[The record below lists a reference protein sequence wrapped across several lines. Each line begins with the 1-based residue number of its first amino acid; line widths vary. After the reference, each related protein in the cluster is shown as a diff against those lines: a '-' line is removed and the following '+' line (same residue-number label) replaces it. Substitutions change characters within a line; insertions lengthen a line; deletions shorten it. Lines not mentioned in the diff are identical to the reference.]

1 MGRSLLEEAVEIAAK
16 LVSRPEFDGLH
27 DPDRSTSVIEPYYDP
42 VGLPTIGCG
51 HLLSRTAW
59 APLSRFQAITVAQA
73 EALLRSDLMKAAGA
87 VMRMIKVKLNANQI
101 AALIDFVF
109 NAGAGNFEIS
119 TIRRVIN
126 RGDLTAVPAQLMRW
140 VFARGVKLP
149 GLVKRRKAEAALWV
163 AR

>member
-1 MGRSLLEEAVEIAAK
+1 MLEDAVEIAAR

-27 DPDRSTSVIEPYYDP
+27 DPDKRTAVIEPYYDP
-42 VGLPTIGCG
+42 VGLPTIGYG

-59 APLSRFQAITVAQA
+59 APLSQFQAITVAQA
-73 EALLRSDLMKAAGA
+73 ETLLRSDLMKAAGA

-119 TIRRVIN
+119 TLRRVIN
-126 RGDLTAVPAQLMRW
+126 RGDFAAVPGQLMRW
-140 VFARGVKLP
+140 VYAKGIKLP
-149 GLVKRRKAEAALWV
+149 GLVKRRRAEAELWV
-163 AR
+163 A

>member
-1 MGRSLLEEAVEIAAK
+1 MSMSLLEQAVEIAAK

-27 DPDRSTSVIEPYYDP
+27 DPDRATAVIEPYYDP
-42 VGLPTIGCG
+42 VGLPTIGYG

-59 APLSRFQAITVAQA
+59 KPLNQFPAISVAQA
-73 EALLRSDLMKAAGA
+73 EALLRADLMKAAGA
-87 VMRMIKVKLNANQI
+87 VMRMVKVKLNANQI

-119 TIRRVIN
+119 TLRRVIN
-126 RGDLTAVPAQLMRW
+126 RGDFAAVPAQLMRW
-140 VFARGVKLP
+140 VYARGVKLP

-163 AR
+163 A

>member
-1 MGRSLLEEAVEIAAK
+1 MGMSLLEQAVEIAAK

-27 DPDRSTSVIEPYYDP
+27 DPDRTTAVIEPYYDP
-42 VGLPTIGCG
+42 VGLPTIGYG

-59 APLSRFQAITVAQA
+59 KPLNQFPAISVAQA
-73 EALLRSDLMKAAGA
+73 EALLRADLMKAAGV
-87 VMRMIKVKLNANQI
+87 VMRLVKVKLNANQI

-119 TIRRVIN
+119 TLRRVIN
-126 RGDLTAVPAQLMRW
+126 RGDLAAVPTQLMRW
-140 VFARGVKLP
+140 VYAKGVRLP

-163 AR
+163 A

>member
-1 MGRSLLEEAVEIAAK
+1 MGRSLLEEAVEIAAR

-27 DPDRSTSVIEPYYDP
+27 DPDRRTPDIEPYYDP
-42 VGLPTIGCG
+42 VGLPTIGYG

-59 APLSRFQAITVAQA
+59 TPLSQFQAITVAQA
-73 EALLRSDLMKAAGA
+73 EALLRADLMKAAGA

-119 TIRRVIN
+119 TLRRVIN
-126 RGDLTAVPAQLMRW
+126 RGDFAAVPGQLMRW
-140 VFARGVKLP
+140 VYAKGIKLP
-149 GLVKRRKAEAALWV
+149 GLVKRRRAEAELWV
-163 AR
+163 A